1 MTSRGALHLALV
13 LCVTATGCDG
23 GGTPAKLPPSTLR
36 LTCGGYDAGLTGG
49 LVLAAVLEPPPTHD
63 VVLEVSQG
71 VRRET
76 VTCKAGAR
84 LCIATV
90 PSVSTWGTDGQPGGG
105 DDLKVSEVA
114 WVLGEGRRG
123 HTCRPDVGFVL
134 PQPEGTVEVVDGK
147 LEVKWNSVPGAARYA
162 VTFRD
167 LDLRPPE
174 LRQPRVLGRVETTET
189 HAEFELPAGVPELG
203 VVELEAW
210 ALDPEGFTG
219 DEVPAGGANRSVR
232 AIPVIGA
239 PWALLQPSDFVEG
252 ALTLQVP
259 AGSRLAVILLN
270 VTGRDRA
277 VATLHAAETGPAAR
291 PRSSAAATSAR
302 PRRSAPAMTLGAG
315 GGALP
320 RSTAPPATRTFCTFV
335 EPGLVLWWGQ
345 PTVRRPATLLLETAN
360 GLFYVDDEDVPGFT
374 SPGLASLGARWEEA
388 YATVTALSGPP
399 GDVDGN
405 GKFVV
410 FLTSALGPRTWGF
423 ANNND
428 LFYPADLSESCGAG
442 QGWTEPYQSNGAD
455 MIHVHPPFG
464 LEDDRGQALPDEV
477 QWAIVKGQL
486 PYTLQNML
494 DRARFGEFYARDTE
508 ITHARMALAQT
519 LAGSGNHLAP
529 LRALTAQ
536 ALFTRAGLEGGLGGY
551 PALKLFPYDELLA
564 PHQELLRAGADAF
577 ILYLADRLGPAFVER
592 FFDTG
597 TGVRQVEAVSGIPF
611 PIAYALW
618 TGALVFSN
626 EPSSPWRGFDYL
638 GEDWTPLHEKFMP
651 FEVAPLEAGSALEV
665 TLRRNGFDVLVTGV
679 AGPQGGAVTVT
690 SGAEVKPY
698 VVAIPFRGELP

>member
-1 MTSRGALHLALV
+1 VTSRRALHLV
-13 LCVTATGCDG
+13 LSLCAAAAGCGD
-23 GGTPAKLPPSTLR
+23 GGTPARLPPSTLR

-84 LCIATV
+84 LCIETV

-114 WVLGEGRRG
+114 WDLGEGRRG
-123 HTCRPDVGFVL
+123 KSCRPDVGFVL

-147 LEVKWNSVPGAARYA
+147 LRVKWNSVPGAARYA

-189 HAEFELPAGVPELG
+189 QAELELPAGVPELG

-210 ALDPEGFTG
+210 ALDPEGFSG

-232 AIPVIGA
+232 AIPIIGA

-252 ALTLQVP
+252 SLSLRMP

-270 VTGRDRA
+270 VTGADRA
-277 VATLHAAETGPAAR
+277 VATLRAADTGPAAR
-291 PRSSAAATSAR
+291 PVRPSAAVLAR
-302 PRRSAPAMTLGAG
+302 AGRPAPDAG
-315 GGALP
+315 PGL

-335 EPGLVLWWGQ
+335 DPGPVLWWGQ
-345 PTVRRPATLLLETAN
+345 PTVRRSATLLLETAN
-360 GLFYVDDEDVPGFT
+360 GLFYVDEEDVPGFT
-374 SPGLASLGARWEEA
+374 SAGLASLGAWWEEA
-388 YATVTALSGPP
+388 YASVTGLSGSP

-410 FLTSALGPRTWGF
+410 FLTGALGSRTWGF

-428 LFYPADLSESCGAG
+428 LFYPPDTRKDCGASSLPN
-442 QGWTEPYQSNGAD
+442 WTFPYQSNGAD

-486 PYTLQNML
+486 PYLLQHMV
-494 DRARFGEFYARDTE
+494 DKSRFGEFYARDAE

-564 PHQELLRAGADAF
+564 PHEEVLRAGADAF

-638 GEDWTPLHEKFMP
+638 GEDWTPLHDKFLP

-690 SGAEVKPY
+690 SSADVKPY
-698 VVAIPFRGELP
+698 VVAIPFQGELP